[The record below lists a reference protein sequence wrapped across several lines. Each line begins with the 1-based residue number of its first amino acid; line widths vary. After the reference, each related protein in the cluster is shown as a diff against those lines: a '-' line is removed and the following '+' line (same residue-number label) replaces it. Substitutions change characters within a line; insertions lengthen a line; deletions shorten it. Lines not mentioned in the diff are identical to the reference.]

1 MKQWIAV
8 IILLTVGMEMKAQK
22 KWQFHSQNYVGLL
35 EGEVGSAFQFQTI
48 NGMQRGTWFAGLGT
62 GLDWYMRR
70 SVPLFLSINKDWKP
84 SNRTFYFS
92 LDGGTNFAWTKD
104 GQNEG
109 NGSIYSEYSP
119 GFFWGA
125 GIGYKAGL
133 RNKKD
138 AVLINIGYSYKTIKE
153 EVVKS
158 TYCINPP
165 CPTYSDFYDYKT
177 NRVSIRFGWQF

>member
-1 MKQWIAV
+1 MKQCIAV
-8 IILLTVGMEMKAQK
+8 IIFLTVGIGLHAQE

-35 EGEVGSAFQFQTI
+35 EGEAGSAFQFNTV

-62 GLDWYMRR
+62 GLDWYMYR

-92 LDGGTNFAWTKD
+92 LDGGTNFAWIKN
-104 GQNEG
+104 QNSSNDLFSNEF
-109 NGSIYSEYSP
+109 SP

-125 GIGYKAGL
+125 GIGYKAGF

-138 AVLINIGYSYKTIKE
+138 AVLINLGYSYKQLKE
-153 EVVKS
+153 EKIKP

-165 CPTYSDFYDYKT
+165 CPTYSEFYDYKT
-177 NRVSIRFGWQF
+177 NRVSIKLGWQF